1 VLEFLSAKSSIE
13 YGISKTP
20 VSGFLVRI
28 LGYKAEQLHDC
39 LQVIARMV
47 ESTPT
52 IIHSPG

>member
-39 LQVIARMV
+39 LQVISGMIA
-47 ESTPT
+47 STPAF
-52 IIHSPG
+52 IPSPG